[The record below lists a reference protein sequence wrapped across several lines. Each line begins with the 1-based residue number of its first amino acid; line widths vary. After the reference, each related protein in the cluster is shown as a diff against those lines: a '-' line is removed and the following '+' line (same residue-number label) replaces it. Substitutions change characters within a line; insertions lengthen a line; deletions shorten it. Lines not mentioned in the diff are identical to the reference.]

1 VNRYLIV
8 ALGILAT
15 AACTKPK
22 AESSIIRTEAVR
34 RRNITVSAEA
44 TGVVEPVNVV
54 EVKSKASGQINRMTV
69 ETGTDVMP
77 GDLLVQLDTRDV
89 DQQYV
94 QAKGDRDAAKS
105 RFDVALETRRRQRE
119 LFQQRVITEQEFQ
132 QGLADSSNA
141 ATALIRADAALN
153 LAEQRREDAT
163 VRAPI
168 AGTIIDKTVSV
179 GSVITSSTGS
189 MGAGTT
195 LLKMADL
202 SRVRVR
208 AHFNETDIGNVQ
220 PGLAA
225 TVTVDAFPDAP
236 FRGIVEKIEPIAV
249 VQQSVT
255 MFPVLIALDNAERKL
270 KPGMNGEVAVRL
282 DERDNVL
289 AVASDA
295 IRTLREAEANALL
308 LKLNPD
314 SVRKAVDAQ
323 VASLS
328 GLGGPV
334 AENGPARTSPG
345 DVDISSPAFQPA
357 ADQQQAGQQQAG
369 QQQQGGQQRGG
380 RGGPP
385 PTAQECAPIATAYQK
400 NPKVKAQLDSL
411 RASMRTEGADRQAI
425 QAAQRA
431 AYATLGVD
439 AQLAGRCN
447 FVLNPQQGG
456 RGGNAGGNAGGAP
469 TGRTGAGAPQAGTAP
484 NGATGGAPFGT
495 RGAGGGG
502 FAGGGRRGG
511 RGGDQSPTG
520 PRTALVFLSV
530 NGKYEPRVIRTGL
543 ASYDYTEVL
552 AGLEEGDNVVLLTT
566 AQLQQQQQQQRDQM
580 RARQGGPLGTPA
592 GGGGPPGGGGGGRGP
607 GGGGGGGRGPG
618 GGN

>member
-1 VNRYLIV
+1 VNRTLIV
-8 ALGILAT
+8 ALGFLA
-15 AACTKPK
+15 AAGCTKPK
-22 AESSIIRTEAVR
+22 AESSVIRTEPVR
-34 RRNITVSAEA
+34 RRSIVVSAEA
-44 TGVVEPVNVV
+44 TGVVEPVNIV

-69 ETGTDVMP
+69 ETGTDVQP

-89 DQQYV
+89 DQRWE
-94 QAKGDRDAAKS
+94 QAKADRDAARS
-105 RFDVALETRRRQRE
+105 RLDVALETRRRQRE
-119 LFQQRVITEQEFQ
+119 LFQERIITEQEFQ
-132 QGLADSSNA
+132 QGLADSSSA
-141 ATALIRADAALN
+141 STAFIRADAALN
-153 LAEQRREDAT
+153 LAEQQRDDAT

-208 AHFNETDIGNVQ
+208 AHFNETDIGSVQ
-220 PGLAA
+220 PGLPA

-236 FRGIVEKIEPIAV
+236 FRGVVEKIEPIAV

-282 DERDNVL
+282 DDRSDVL

-295 IRTLREAEANALL
+295 IRTLREAESNALL

-314 SVRKAVDAQ
+314 SVRKQVDAQ
-323 VASLS
+323 VASLGS
-328 GLGGPV
+328 AGGPV
-334 AENGPARTSPG
+334 AENGAPARTSRG
-345 DVDISSPAFQPA
+345 DVDISAPAFRAPQANGQQTP
-357 ADQQQAGQQQAG
+357 QQQAGQQDRG
-369 QQQQGGQQRGG
+369 Q

-385 PTAQECAPIATAYQK
+385 PTLQECQPIAAAYAK
-400 NPKVKAQLDSL
+400 NPKIKAHLDSL
-411 RASMRTEGADRQAI
+411 RASMRTPGADRQAV
-425 QAAQRA
+425 QAQMRT
-431 AYATLGVD
+431 AYGTLGVD
-439 AQLAGRCN
+439 ERLAGRCN
-447 FVLNPQQGG
+447 FVLNPQAGQQGQPG
-456 RGGNAGGNAGGAP
+456 GATRGGTRGNAAAPATAAPGNTAGGATQP
-469 TGRTGAGAPQAGTAP
+469 FSAR
-484 NGATGGAPFGT
+484 GGGGF
-495 RGAGGGG
+495 GAGGGT
-502 FAGGGRRGG
+502 GG
-511 RGGDQSPTG
+511 RGRGRGDQSSPTG
-520 PRTALVFLSV
+520 PRTALVFVSV

-552 AGLEEGDNVVLLTT
+552 AGLNEGDEVVLLTT

-592 GGGGPPGGGGGGRGP
+592 AGGGGPPGGGGGGRGP
-607 GGGGGGGRGPG
+607 GGNPGGGRPPG
-618 GGN
+618 GN

>member
-1 VNRYLIV
+1 MNRNLIV
-8 ALGILAT
+8 ALGLLAT
-15 AACTKPK
+15 VACTKDAP
-22 AESSIIRTEAVR
+22 ESSVIRTEPVR
-34 RRNITVSAEA
+34 YRNIVVSAEA
-44 TGVVEPVNVV
+44 TGVVEPVNIV

-69 ETGTDVMP
+69 ETGSDVVQ

-89 DQQYV
+89 DQRWE
-94 QAKGDRDAAKS
+94 QAKADRDAARS
-105 RFDVALETRRRQRE
+105 RLDVALETRRRQRQ
-119 LFQQRVITEQEFQ
+119 LFQERIITEQEFQ
-132 QGLADSSNA
+132 QGLADSSSA
-141 ATALIRADAALN
+141 STAFIRADAALN
-153 LAEQRREDAT
+153 LAEQQRDDAT

-225 TVTVDAFPDAP
+225 TVTVDAFPDQP
-236 FRGIVEKIEPIAV
+236 FRGLVEKIEPIAV

-255 MFPVLIALDNAERKL
+255 MFPVLIALDNTERKL

-282 DERDNVL
+282 DERSNVL

-295 IRTLREAEANALL
+295 IRTLREAESNALL

-314 SVRKAVDAQ
+314 SVRKQVDAQ

-328 GLGGPV
+328 DVGGPV
-334 AENGPARTSPG
+334 AENGPASRTSRG
-345 DVDISSPAFQPA
+345 DVDLTSPAFQAPE
-357 ADQQQAGQQQAG
+357 QTGQQTP
-369 QQQQGGQQRGG
+369 QQGAQQERGG

-385 PTAQECAPIATAYQK
+385 PTLLECQPISAAYAK
-400 NPKVKAQLDSL
+400 SPKVKARIDSL
-411 RASMRTEGADRQAI
+411 RASMRSGGDRQAI
-425 QAAQRA
+425 MTEMRT
-431 AYATLGVD
+431 AYGTLGVD
-439 AQLAGRCN
+439 ERLAGRCN
-447 FVLNPQQGG
+447 SVLNPQAGEQGQGG
-456 RGGNAGGNAGGAP
+456 TRSGTRGNAPAASQGAPATAGGATQP
-469 TGRTGAGAPQAGTAP
+469 FSTR
-484 NGATGGAPFGT
+484 GGGGGGGGGGF
-495 RGAGGGG
+495 GAGGG
-502 FAGGGRRGG
+502 RG
-511 RGGDQSPTG
+511 RGRDQANG
-520 PRTALVFLSV
+520 QRTSLVFVSV
-530 NGKYEPRVIRTGL
+530 AGKYQPRVIRTGL
-543 ASYDYTEVL
+543 ASYDYTEVI
-552 AGLEEGDNVVLLTT
+552 AGLNEGDEVVLLTT

-592 GGGGPPGGGGGGRGP
+592 PGGGPGGPGGGGGRGP

-618 GGN
+618 GN

>member
-1 VNRYLIV
+1 MNKNLIV
-8 ALGILAT
+8 ALGLLAT
-15 AACTKPK
+15 AACSKEKP
-22 AESSIIRTEAVR
+22 ETSVIRTEAVR
-34 RRNITVSAEA
+34 NRTIVVSAEA

-69 ETGTDVMP
+69 ETGSDVQP

-89 DQQYV
+89 EARYN
-94 QAKGDRDAAKS
+94 QAKADRDAARS
-105 RFDVALETRRRQRE
+105 RLDVALETRRRQRQ
-119 LFQQRVITEQEFQ
+119 LFSERIITEQEFQ
-132 QGLADSSNA
+132 QGLADSSSS
-141 ATALIRADAALN
+141 ATAFIRAAAALDI
-153 LAEQRREDAT
+153 AEQQRDDAT

-208 AHFNETDIGNVQ
+208 AHFNETDIGSVQ

-282 DERDNVL
+282 DERSDVL

-295 IRTLREAEANALL
+295 IRTLREAESNALL

-314 SVRKAVDAQ
+314 SVRKQVDAQ
-323 VASLS
+323 MASL
-328 GLGGPV
+328 GTGGGPV
-334 AENGPARTSPG
+334 AENSPASRTSRG
-345 DVDISSPAFQPA
+345 DVDLSAPAFQPTA
-357 ADQQQAGQQQAG
+357 QQTPQQAGQQTP
-369 QQQQGGQQRGG
+369 QQGGRGG
-380 RGGPP
+380 QRGGPP
-385 PTAQECAPIATAYQK
+385 PTLQECQPIAAAFAK
-400 NPKVKAQLDSL
+400 SPKVKAKIDSL
-411 RASMRTEGADRQAI
+411 RASMRSGGDRQAI
-425 QAAQRA
+425 MGEMRT
-431 AYATLGVD
+431 AYGMLGVD
-439 AQLAGRCN
+439 ERLAGRCQA
-447 FVLNPQQGG
+447 VLNPQAGGDAGAARGGAQGATAAPPSGATPAPAGAARAGAAGGG
-456 RGGNAGGNAGGAP
+456 RSG
-469 TGRTGAGAPQAGTAP
+469 
-484 NGATGGAPFGT
+484 
-495 RGAGGGG
+495 GGGG
-502 FAGGGRRGG
+502 FGGGRGRG
-511 RGGDQSPTG
+511 RGGENPTG
-520 PRTALVFLSV
+520 PRTALVFVSL

-543 ASYDYTEVL
+543 ASYDYTEVVS
-552 AGLEEGDNVVLLTT
+552 GLTEGDEVVLLTT

-580 RARQGGPLGTPA
+580 RARQGGPLGAPA
-592 GGGGPPGGGGGGRGP
+592 PGGGNPGGGRGP
-607 GGGGGGGRGPG
+607 GGGGNPGGGGGGGGRPPG
-618 GGN
+618 GN

>member
-1 VNRYLIV
+1 MNRNLIV
-8 ALGILAT
+8 ALGLLAT
-15 AACTKPK
+15 AACSKEEP
-22 AESSIIRTEAVR
+22 ESSVIRTEAVR
-34 RRNITVSAEA
+34 RRTIVLSAEA
-44 TGVVEPVNVV
+44 TGVVEPVNIV

-69 ETGTDVMP
+69 ETGSDVQP

-89 DQQYV
+89 VARYN
-94 QAKGDRDAAKS
+94 QAKADWDAAKS
-105 RFDVALETRRRQRE
+105 RLDVALETRRRQRQ
-119 LFQQRVITEQEFQ
+119 LFQERIITEQEFQ
-132 QGLADSSNA
+132 QGLADSSSSA
-141 ATALIRADAALN
+141 GAFIRAGAALDI
-153 LAEQRREDAT
+153 AEQQRDDAT

-282 DERDNVL
+282 DERSDVL

-295 IRTLREAEANALL
+295 IRTLREAESNALL

-314 SVRKAVDAQ
+314 SVRKQVDAQ
-323 VASLS
+323 VASL
-328 GLGGPV
+328 GNGGGPV
-334 AENGPARTSPG
+334 AENSPATRTSRG
-345 DVDISSPAFQPA
+345 DVDLSAFQQTP
-357 ADQQQAGQQQAG
+357 QQTP
-369 QQQQGGQQRGG
+369 QQGGQRGQ

-385 PTAQECAPIATAYQK
+385 PTLQECQPIAAAYAK
-400 NPKVKAQLDSL
+400 SPKVKAKIDSL
-411 RASMRTEGADRQAI
+411 RASMRTGGDRQAI
-425 QAAQRA
+425 MAEMRT
-431 AYATLGVD
+431 AYGTLGVD
-439 AQLAGRCN
+439 ERLAGRCQ
-447 FVLNPQQGG
+447 FVLNPQAGGDAGAARGATRGGASVSQGG
-456 RGGNAGGNAGGAP
+456 
-469 TGRTGAGAPQAGTAP
+469 T
-484 NGATGGAPFGT
+484 TGGAAGATPGQTFGG
-495 RGAGGGG
+495 RAGGGG
-502 FAGGGRRGG
+502 GFGGGRG
-511 RGGDQSPTG
+511 RGRSESPTG
-520 PRTALVFLSV
+520 PRTGLVFLSV
-530 NGKYEPRVIRTGL
+530 GGKYEPRVIRTGL
-543 ASYDYTEVL
+543 ASYDYTEVVS
-552 AGLEEGDNVVLLTT
+552 GLTEGEEVVLLTT

-580 RARQGGPLGTPA
+580 RARQGGPLGAPA
-592 GGGGPPGGGGGGRGP
+592 PGGGGPPGGGRGP
-607 GGGGGGGRGPG
+607 GGGGPGGGGGGGGRPPG
-618 GGN
+618 GN